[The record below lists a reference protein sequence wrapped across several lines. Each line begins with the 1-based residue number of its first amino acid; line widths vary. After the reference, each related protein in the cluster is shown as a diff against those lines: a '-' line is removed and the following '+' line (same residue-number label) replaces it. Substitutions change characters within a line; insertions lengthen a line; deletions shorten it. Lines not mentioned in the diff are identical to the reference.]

1 MAEQQRAI
9 KIRAFWQMGLGT
21 VLVLLFSDPMVDCL
35 SALGEVSEHALPPDR
50 AGTAWLPGSRNRN
63 RCS

>member
-1 MAEQQRAI
+1 LAEQQRAI

-35 SALGEVSEHALPPDR
+35 SALGEVSEHALPDR
-50 AGTAWLPGSRNRN
+50 AGTAWLPGSRIRN
-63 RCS
+63 RSS